1 MTVREALDFI
11 VAEIGKLQTY
21 KLFSGGDKLVQVDEV
36 VGIIEDARDLE
47 EYPLRWE
54 MSEKYPGYACCPVC
68 RDTYINPEWILNMK
82 WRYCPTCGTKLLPVE
97 AEKNE

>member
-1 MTVREALDFI
+1 MDDRERLDRI
-11 VAEIGKLQTY
+11 LAEIKKLQTY
-21 KLFSGGDKLVQVDEV
+21 KLFSGGEKLVQVEDV
-36 VGIIEDARDLE
+36 VGVIDNARFWED
-47 EYPLRWE
+47 YSPRWE